1 MNSFVF
7 GILWRK
13 CIILICFKRDSWLRR
28 IEIID
33 LGHLS
38 QTLGEKPFSPEENL
52 LQSLKSIQLTLFE
65 NLPLLNWCFIIFNE
79 YEWNAHAL
87 WKKKQ
92 VYFDTLWINPKVC
105 SSFLAK
111 AWLWVPG
118 CPVINDKGNCWQQM
132 MTTAVYSSKQQVIH
146 ISVRMFK
153 VYSLP
158 SPFRWVDS
166 YAF

>member
-1 MNSFVF
+1 MHNFYLFQKGQLTQKDWNYRSRTS
-7 GILWRK
+7 I
-13 CIILICFKRDSWLRR
+13 S
-28 IEIID
+28 D
-33 LGHLS
+33 LG
-38 QTLGEKPFSPEENL
+38 GKA
-52 LQSLKSIQLTLFE
+52 LQPWGKSFTKFKIHSLPSWALQLTLFE
-65 NLPLLNWCFIIFNE
+65 NLPLLNWCFIIFNG

-118 CPVINDKGNCWQQM
+118 CPLINDKGNCWQQM